1 MDYTLRPIR
10 PYTHPTSRQTNL
22 HRPTVYE
29 LILSH
34 GRTDVLLHYATIV
47 GDYQRVIEHYV
58 MNEEWAKA
66 VDQLNRQV
74 LSSQTFANIAR
85 VLSDLSRSLNS
96 TSTTGFPQY

>member
-1 MDYTLRPIR
+1 MDYSLKLICH
-10 PYTHPTSRQTNL
+10 YTHLILWQTNL

-74 LSSQTFANIAR
+74 PFCSTSAGAAR
-85 VLSDLSRSLNS
+85 VLSNLFFSLNS
-96 TSTTGFPQY
+96 TSTTGFLQY